1 MINDANPA
9 LAAILVP
16 ALAAW
21 IAIAA
26 PAPARSADLD
36 LPGGCAIAGSA
47 SLHEGSGSFDAGR
60 LEVTVPGA
68 GSSNPTSFHAARLR
82 ADARGAASVG
92 PAQLEQ
98 ASTAAAAALL
108 TALLSARSGACS
120 DAVLQR
126 AMQPLAHGVQT
137 GGSYD
142 FTWTDVAVRAG
153 NTRFGA
159 HHLALHVGGD
169 GRTAHL
175 TGTLD
180 GAASNNRAAGL
191 LPESLDVRVAL
202 PADELPALLSATGGH
217 GAPVDVTIEH
227 AVARRGGSTLSGHG
241 QASIASTPDA
251 SSGQGQLTAQG
262 FDQLIEAANAPGM
275 ERLRTGLF
283 LAKLVAHRQGDQ
295 SDWDLAWQ
303 QGTLMVNN
311 VPLPLH

>member
-1 MINDANPA
+1 MINDANPV
-9 LAAILVP
+9 LAAILAP

-26 PAPARSADLD
+26 PASARAADLD

-47 SLHEGSGSFDAGR
+47 SLHESGGSFEAGR

-68 GSSNPTSFHAARLR
+68 GSSSPPSLHAARLR
-82 ADARGAASVG
+82 ADAKGAASVG

-108 TALLSARSGACS
+108 TALSSQHSGGCS
-120 DAVLQR
+120 DAVLQV
-126 AMQPLAHGVQT
+126 AMRPLAHGIQS
-137 GGSYD
+137 GASYD

-153 NTRFGA
+153 NIRFGA
-159 HHLALHVGGD
+159 RHLALHVGGD

-180 GAASNNRAAGL
+180 GAASNDRAAGL

-202 PADELPALLSATGGH
+202 PANELPALLSATGGH
-217 GAPVDVTIEH
+217 GAPVDVTIEQ

-251 SSGQGQLTAQG
+251 GTGQGHLTAQG
-262 FDQLIEAANAPGM
+262 FDALIEAANAPGL

-311 VPLPLH
+311 VPLPLR

>member
-1 MINDANPA
+1 MINDATPA
-9 LAAILVP
+9 LAAILAP

-21 IAIAA
+21 VAIAA
-26 PAPARSADLD
+26 PAPARAAGLD

-47 SLHEGSGSFDAGR
+47 SLHENGGGFEAGR
-60 LEVTVPGA
+60 LEVTIPGT
-68 GSSNPTSFHAARLR
+68 GSPIPPSLHAARLR
-82 ADARGAASVG
+82 ADAKGAASVG

-108 TALLSARSGACS
+108 TALSSQHSGACP
-120 DAVLQR
+120 DAVLQT
-126 AMQPLAHGVQT
+126 AMRPLAHGIQT
-137 GGSYD
+137 GGGYD
-142 FTWTDVAVRAG
+142 FTWTDVSVRAG

-159 HHLALHVGGD
+159 HRLALHVAGD

-175 TGTLD
+175 TGMLD
-180 GAASNNRAAGL
+180 GAVSNDRAAGL
-191 LPESLDVRVAL
+191 FPESLDVRVAL
-202 PADELPALLSATGGH
+202 PASELPALLSATGGH
-217 GAPVDVTIEH
+217 GAPVDVTIEQ
-227 AVARRGGSTLSGHG
+227 AVARRGATTLSGHG

-251 SSGQGQLTAQG
+251 GTGEGHLTAQG
-262 FDQLIEAANAPGM
+262 FDALIEAANAPGL

-311 VPLPLH
+311 VPLPLR